1 MIYANMIMPSLVDTD
16 IQTSL
21 VQ

>member
-1 MIYANMIMPSLVDTD
+1 MIYANMIMPSLVETD